1 VVLGSRIHKK
11 GKMKSIP
18 LRLLIR
24 TGMAALILLAL
35 APFSTAQ
42 KDKKDKASPSA
53 AALKEGEAVY
63 KKNCEMC
70 HFADKTDK
78 KLAPGLKGLF
88 KNKELPQSYKPATE
102 ATIREQIEKGNPD
115 AKPMPMPPFGNK
127 LSPEEMQNLLDYL
140 KTL

>member
-1 VVLGSRIHKK
+1 
-11 GKMKSIP
+11 MKNIS
-18 LRLLIR
+18 LRLLIG
-24 TGMAALILLAL
+24 TGMAALILIAL
-35 APFSTAQ
+35 PPFSTAQ
-42 KDKKDKASPSA
+42 KDKKDKNDKTSPSA
-53 AALKEGEAVY
+53 AAVKEGEAIY

-88 KNKELPQSYKPATE
+88 KNKELPQSHKPATE
-102 ATIREQIEKGNPD
+102 ATIREQIEKGNLD

-127 LSPEEMQNLLDYL
+127 LSPAEMQNLLDYL